1 MTNKFEFR
9 KRKSQVALH
18 SATVTVLD
26 PIGLHARPAGQ
37 LVKLVNESGL
47 LVRIGRLGAEL
58 VPANSPL
65 RVMALKAKSGD
76 ELLLEVESDDPSQ
89 AETLIAAIVLALKDS
104 R

>member
-1 MTNKFEFR
+1 M
-9 KRKSQVALH
+9 ALH
-18 SATVTVLD
+18 SAIVRVLD

-47 LVRIGRLGAEL
+47 TVRIGRPGAEL

-76 ELLLEVESDDPSQ
+76 ELVLEVESDNPEQ
-89 AETLIAAIVLALKDS
+89 AEELIAQVISALGEIE
-104 R
+104 